1 MLQKWG
7 PWNQSKQPNNP
18 NQKRNSLV
26 RVVLVILLLTSL
38 FPVLLIGT
46 LTFFR
51 SRDML
56 RNQVSNQMEN
66 MIHNE
71 LTQIR
76 QYVNTRESLM
86 ERLAVDEVFQRNLNN
101 LLNSQVDTPEYIQ
114 ARSSVFVEF
123 SLYFDY
129 RSFTLGSST
138 QFFDELFIMR
148 PDGEA
153 LVSTDSNWLLTN
165 FGAGKIRNDY
175 ILELAGTNGTT
186 FAFNKDILSTN
197 PGHMLIFS
205 TRSFTNENGEPVATM
220 VAVGST
226 PLVNQTLSD
235 AAAFFTGARGYLIT
249 PERFF
254 IGPAENDSVVLLPKE
269 PEIEAEVMPL
279 VKREYD
285 KTFFSS
291 RTASDQPV
299 VVFAQWIPEYNIGFA
314 LEVPERSIYSQIS
327 ILDGFNL
334 IVLALALMLTGI
346 LIYIGTRGVVTP
358 LVYLS
363 NVAESFAKGNWTER
377 AAIQRDDEIGLLAT
391 SFNHMADQL
400 SELYHSLESVVEK
413 RTSQLRTASEVAQLA
428 TSTTRLDETLS
439 RTANL
444 VVERFN
450 YYHVAIYLMDE
461 AERSVVL
468 TEASGAAEKEIKQRA
483 TRLTVGPD
491 SLIGWVAANNQPRI
505 IPNVLLTSGYQMD
518 PLLPITRSEAAIPI
532 SLGKQV
538 LGVLDIQS
546 AQEDA
551 FDDETVS
558 VLQTLANQI
567 SSTLQS
573 SRLLQTTQLSHQE
586 TSLLYRATRQVTTAH
601 AQDEII
607 QILSD
612 TFIQLPYVSMVLSVQ
627 DDQFKVMV
635 LTDYKTGK
643 VDRNLS
649 GISIP
654 MHELGQMLTEN
665 RINLIDIGKAS
676 EFDNIVSFLFRR
688 GCRTAALLSVVE
700 SGKLNKVL
708 VIGSREAERI
718 TYTSLQPYANLAEVI
733 GASLEKFTVVS
744 TLQYRLAELQ
754 ILANFSQAISAE
766 IALQQLFRVL
776 HEQVMQTLGN
786 DINFAVAIF
795 NQQKNLIEIPYRY
808 EGGQV
813 VPPVHPFP
821 LGEGLTSYVLQ
832 KRKPLLL
839 ARDAEKTATAMGAK
853 VVGKPAKS
861 WMGIPLIYASQI
873 AGALIIQDEETEGRF
888 SDNDVNLFMTLAPQ
902 IANAIYNAR
911 LLTETQQALKAYDQ
925 EHFLLNSLLDHS
937 PNGISFKDLEG
948 RYLRVSK
955 SYTEIYQTDPEG
967 MIGKSDLEVL
977 DEETAAQFIGRQKI
991 LLASGQPAV
1000 DVIQMGEPETD
1011 QEKWY
1016 WVSGTP
1022 IYQKDNSPY
1031 GFLFI
1036 QSDITELKQAEN
1048 LAQRRADTLTT
1059 AAEIARDTTGSLDVE
1074 TVLRRSVNLVR
1085 ERFGFYHASI
1095 FLLDPQ
1101 GEYAVLR
1108 ESTGSAGEK
1117 MMQNGHR
1124 LAVGSKSIVGQ
1135 VTASAQPLVVNDVIH
1150 EPAHY
1155 PNPLLPETR
1164 SELAIPLKVGEH
1176 VLGALDVQS
1185 VKLNAFDSE
1194 DVNILQILADQ
1205 LAIALVNGELYAK
1218 TQELLKKHRMLREIT
1233 LTTEAN
1239 TTLEDTLITVVR
1251 ELRAH
1256 EVADR
1261 MRILLLNERS
1271 LLQTHASTGFEGTH
1285 HLDTSYTLGEG
1296 IVGAAAAEKRTLR
1309 VGNTGIDQ
1317 AQSELVI
1324 PIMFNDELL
1333 GILEMQSEQEFAFDE
1348 NDEEILSA
1356 LGNNLGVAIAN
1367 IRLVNQVS
1375 QQVERERLLFEIT
1388 SKIRRSVDLDTI
1400 LQTSTREICRAIGA
1414 RRARIHITAADP
1426 ISQPHL
1432 SESQDHPIPSNG
1444 HKNGREAKQ

>member
-1 MLQKWG
+1 MLQNWG
-7 PWNQSKQPNNP
+7 PWKRSKQPNNP
-18 NQKRNSLV
+18 YLKRNSLV
-26 RVVLVILLLTSL
+26 RMVLVILLVTSL
-38 FPVLLIGT
+38 FPVLLLGT
-46 LTFFR
+46 LTIFR

-56 RNQVSNQMEN
+56 RSQVSSQMEN

-71 LTQIR
+71 LSQIR
-76 QYVNTRESLM
+76 QYINTRESLM

-123 SLYFDY
+123 SIYFDY
-129 RSFTLGSST
+129 RSFTLSSNT

-148 PDGEA
+148 PDGEV
-153 LVSTDSNWLLTN
+153 LISTNSNWLLTN
-165 FGAGKIRNDY
+165 FGAGKIRNAHV
-175 ILELAGTNGTT
+175 LELVGTNGTT
-186 FAFNKDILSTN
+186 FVYNNDILSTN
-197 PGHMLIFS
+197 PGQMLIFS
-205 TRSFTNENGEPVATM
+205 TRSFTNEGGEPVATM
-220 VAVGST
+220 VAVGTT
-226 PLVNQTLSD
+226 PLVNQTLND
-235 AAAFFTGARGYLIT
+235 AAAFFKGARGYLIT
-249 PERFF
+249 PERFL
-254 IGPAENDSVVLLPKE
+254 IGPAENESVDLLPDE
-269 PEIEAEVMPL
+269 PEIEAQLRPL
-279 VKREYD
+279 VKRESD
-285 KTFFSS
+285 KIFFSS
-291 RTASDQPV
+291 ETANDQPV
-299 VVFAQWIPEYNIGFA
+299 VIFAQWIPEYNIGLA
-314 LEVPERSIYSQIS
+314 LEVPERSIYSQIRV
-327 ILDGFNL
+327 LDGFNL
-334 IVLALALMLTGI
+334 VVLALAITLSGI
-346 LIYIGTRGVVTP
+346 LIYIATRGVVTP

-363 NVAESFAKGNWTER
+363 NVADSFAKGNWTER
-377 AAIQRDDEIGLLAT
+377 AAIERNDEIGLLAA

-400 SELYHSLESVVEK
+400 SELYHSLEEVVEK

-428 TSTTRLDETLS
+428 TSTTRLDEVLS
-439 RTANL
+439 STAKL

-468 TEASGAAEKEIKQRA
+468 TEASGAAENEIKQRA

-505 IPNVLLTSGYQMD
+505 IPNVLLTAGYQMD

-546 AQEDA
+546 VQEDA

-573 SRLLQTTQLSHQE
+573 SRLLQTTQLSYQE
-586 TSLLYRATRQVTTAH
+586 TSLLYRATRQVTTARTE
-601 AQDEII
+601 DEII

-612 TFIQLPYVSMVLSVQ
+612 SFIQLPYVSMVLNVQ
-627 DDQFKVMV
+627 QDQFKVSV
-635 LTDYKTGK
+635 LTDYKSGQ

-654 MHELGQMLTEN
+654 VRDMGRMLTEN
-665 RINLIDIGKAS
+665 RINLIDIGKPS

-700 SGKLNKVL
+700 SGKLSKVL
-708 VIGSREAERI
+708 VIGSREADRI
-718 TYTSLQPYANLAEVI
+718 TYTSLQPYVNLAEVI
-733 GASLEKFTVVS
+733 GAALEKFTVLS
-744 TLQYRLAELQ
+744 TLQHRLSELQ

-776 HEQVMQTLGN
+776 HEQVMQTLGD

-795 NQQKNLIEIPYRY
+795 NKEKSLVEIPYRY
-808 EGGQV
+808 ENGQIA
-813 VPPVHPFP
+813 PPVQPFP

-832 KRKPLLL
+832 NRKPLLIT
-839 ARDAEKTATAMGAK
+839 RDAERTAIAMGAK

-861 WMGIPLIYASQI
+861 WMGIPLIYAGQI
-873 AGALIIQDEETEGRF
+873 TGALIVQDEDKEDRF
-888 SDNDVNLFMTLAPQ
+888 SDTDVNLFMTLAPQ
-902 IANAIYNAR
+902 IANAIYSAQ

-955 SYTEIYQTDPEG
+955 SYTEIYQTDPES
-967 MIGKSDLEVL
+967 MIGKTDLEVL
-977 DEETAAQFIGRQKI
+977 DEETAAQFIGRQKM
-991 LLASGQPAV
+991 LLASGQPAS
-1000 DVIQMGEPETD
+1000 DVIQMGDPEEG
-1011 QEKWY
+1011 QERWY

-1022 IYQKDNSPY
+1022 IFQKDNTPY

-1036 QSDITELKQAEN
+1036 QSDITDLKQAEN
-1048 LAQRRADTLTT
+1048 LAQRRSENLVT
-1059 AAEIARDTTGSLDVE
+1059 AAEIARETSGSLDVE
-1074 TVLRRSVNLVR
+1074 TVLKKSVNLVR

-1108 ESTGSAGEK
+1108 ESTGIAGET
-1117 MMQNGHR
+1117 MMRNGHR

-1135 VTASAQPLVVNDVIH
+1135 VTASAQPLVVNDVLH
-1150 EPAHY
+1150 EPTHY
-1155 PNPLLPETR
+1155 ANPLLPETR

-1185 VKLNAFDSE
+1185 DKLNAFNSE

-1205 LAIALVNGELYAK
+1205 LAIALINGELYAK
-1218 TQELLKKHRMLREIT
+1218 TQELLKKYRMLREVS
-1233 LTTEAN
+1233 LTAGS
-1239 TTLEDTLITVVR
+1239 TTTVEDTLLTVVR

-1261 MRILLLNERS
+1261 MRILLLNES
-1271 LLQTHASTGFEGTH
+1271 GQLQTLASSGFEGIH
-1285 HLDTSYTLGEG
+1285 HLDTSYSLGEG

-1324 PIMFNDELL
+1324 PIMFNNELL
-1333 GILEMQSEQEFAFDE
+1333 GVLELQSEQEFAFDE

-1375 QQVERERLLFEIT
+1375 QQVERERMLFEIT
-1388 SKIRRSVDLDTI
+1388 SKIRRSVDLNTI

-1426 ISQPHL
+1426 ISQPRTL
-1432 SESQDHPIPSNG
+1432 DSQEDLNSSNG
-1444 HKNGREAKQ
+1444 HKNGREAK